1 MFFEILVSWQWLLR
15 FNVILDFNFDNYKV
29 YFVFDVMNNLEK
41 WYYKME
47 SNFEEFDVVKIVV
60 VWGVFIRVLLL
71 QVSFNGFIF
80 F

>member
-1 MFFEILVSWQWLLR
+1 M
-15 FNVILDFNFDNYKV
+15 ILDFNFDNYKV

-71 QVSFNGFIF
+71 
-80 F
+80 